1 MKSTLT
7 EKQWNSFVNNYCTDE
22 EMKKISYKELMD
34 NTNNGQL
41 DLSDLSA
48 GSNEKVSDVSADCG
62 LAIGF
67 VIADV
72 VALATGAL
80 SIRASVSEESAQT
93 IAGIVGPDIPDILKY
108 VDTIAAEGS
117 SDEEI
122 AKAVFGIMKVTLKSP
137 YDIVKAVF
145 ASLPWYKKAL
155 AIAQG
160 VATIVAA
167 VATDGIAFIA
177 EVVVELASF
186 GFLVT
191 DSVHA
196 VSACSTS

>member
-34 NTNNGQL
+34 NTNNGQI
-41 DLSDLSA
+41 DLPT
-48 GSNEKVSDVSADCG
+48 GSNEKVSEVSLNCD
-62 LAIGF
+62 LAIGY

-80 SIRASVSEESAQT
+80 SIRSSVSEESAQF
-93 IAGIVGPDIPDILKY
+93 IAGIVEPHIPQILKY
-108 VDTIAAEGS
+108 VDKIAAEGA

-122 AKAVFGIMKVTLKSP
+122 AKAVFGIMKVALKSP
-137 YDIVKAVF
+137 YDIARAVF

-155 AIAQG
+155 AIAQ
-160 VATIVAA
+160 AEAKIIAA
-167 VATDGIAFIA
+167 IASNGIAFTA
-177 EVVVELASF
+177 EVVGELASF
-186 GFLVT
+186 RFLVT
-191 DSVHA
+191 DSFHA
-196 VSACSTS
+196 VSACSKS